1 MRTPTFLAR
10 LCCLLLAMSASLAAL
25 AADHHTSDDSSSSPY
40 FFVENADPAADA
52 LPLKATRVDARVLGN
67 IAEVTVTQEY
77 RNQGKT
83 PLEARYVF
91 PASTRAA
98 VHGMTVHLGE
108 RVIQAQIRE
117 KQKAKAE
124 YQQARQDGKTA
135 ALLEQERENVFQMN
149 VANILPGD
157 VVQVEL
163 RYSEL
168 LVPTDG
174 KFQFVFP
181 TVVGPRY
188 NGRGESGSGKQP
200 WIESP
205 YQPEGQPSATTFALQ
220 VELLAPVQI
229 GEIASPSHRLTIQ
242 RDGQRAT
249 VRIAADDATA
259 NNRDFILDYQ
269 LGGEAVQSGLLLSRG
284 EQENF
289 FLAMV
294 APPRAPEARLI
305 VPRDYVFVVDV
316 SGSMNGFP
324 LDTTKTLLRDLIGR
338 LRPSDT
344 FNLLLFAGDNRKL
357 AERSLAATPENIRL
371 AIELLDS
378 QVGAGGTELMPALR
392 EALAMPTD
400 PERSRSFVVV
410 TDGYV
415 TIESSAYQLV
425 RENLSKAN
433 LFAFGIGSAVNRSL
447 IEGLARAGQGEPF
460 VVTDA
465 VVTDAVEASRAAQR
479 FRRMIDSPLLK
490 GIQAR
495 FEGLEVYDVEPAQL
509 PDLFANRPLVLFGKW
524 KGEPRGELRLD
535 AHAADGPFQVR
546 LPISA
551 GNFTD
556 NGGALAHL
564 WARQRLASLMDQE
577 ALDGGF
583 EFSSQI
589 LDLGLRYQLLTPYT
603 SFIAVDQQVRNP
615 DPQASKTVDQ
625 PLPLPQGVSNNAIGS
640 TVPGT
645 PEPGVWAMLLLA
657 ALGAWYWRRKP
668 A

>member
-10 LCCLLLAMSASLAAL
+10 LCWLLMAMSASLAAL
-25 AADHHTSDDSSSSPY
+25 AADDSSSSPY
-40 FFVENADPAADA
+40 FFVENADPTVDA
-52 LPLKATRVDARVLGN
+52 LPLKATRVEAHVLGN

-77 RNQGKT
+77 RNQGNT

-98 VHGMTVHLGE
+98 VHGMTVHLGD
-108 RVIQAQIRE
+108 RVIQAQVRE

-174 KFQFVFP
+174 RFQFVFP

-188 NGRGESGSGKQP
+188 NGRAESGSGQQQ

-205 YQPEGQPSATTFALQ
+205 YLPAGQPSATTFALQ

-229 GEIASPSHRLTIQ
+229 GEIISPSHRLAIQ

-249 VRIAADDATA
+249 ARVAADDATA
-259 NNRDFILDYQ
+259 GNRDFILDYQ
-269 LGGEAVQSGLLLSRG
+269 LGGEVVQSGLLLSRG
-284 EQENF
+284 AQENF

-305 VPRDYVFVVDV
+305 VPRDYVFIVDV

-357 AERSLAATPENIRL
+357 ADRSLAATPDNIRL
-371 AIELLDS
+371 AIDLLDN

-415 TIESSAYQLV
+415 TIESSAYKLV

-465 VVTDAVEASRAAQR
+465 VEANRAAQR

-495 FEGLEVYDVEPAQL
+495 FEGLEVYDVEPVQL

-551 GNFTD
+551 GNLTD
-556 NGGALAHL
+556 NSGALAHL
-564 WARQRLASLMDQE
+564 WARQRLATLMDQE

-589 LDLGLRYQLLTPYT
+589 LDLGLKYQLLTPYT

-615 DPQASKTVDQ
+615 DPQASRTVDQ

-640 TVPGT
+640 SVPGT

-657 ALGAWYWRRKP
+657 ALGGWWWRRK
-668 A
+668 AA

>member
-10 LCCLLLAMSASLAAL
+10 LCWLLMAMSASLAAL
-25 AADHHTSDDSSSSPY
+25 ADDNRTSNDSSSSPY
-40 FFVENADPAADA
+40 FFVENADPAVDA

-77 RNQGKT
+77 RNQGRT

-98 VHGMTVHLGE
+98 VHGMTVHLGD
-108 RVIQAQIRE
+108 RLIQAQIRE

-124 YQQARQDGKTA
+124 YQQAKQDGKTA

-174 KFQFVFP
+174 LFQFVFP

-188 NGRGESGSGKQP
+188 NGRGESGSGKQQ

-205 YQPEGQPSATTFALQ
+205 YLPAGQPSATTFALQ

-229 GEIASPSHRLTIQ
+229 SEIASPSHRLTIQ

-249 VRIAADDATA
+249 VRIAADDDTA

-269 LGGEAVQSGLLLSRG
+269 LGGKAVQSGLLLSRS

-294 APPRAPEARLI
+294 APPRVPEARLI

-357 AERSLAATPENIRL
+357 AERSLPATAENIRL

-400 PERSRSFVVV
+400 PERSRSFVVI

-415 TIESSAYQLV
+415 TVESSAYQLV

-460 VVTDA
+460 VVTD
-465 VVTDAVEASRAAQR
+465 DAQASKAAQR

-495 FEGLEVYDVEPAQL
+495 FEGLDVYDVEPLQL

-535 AHAADGPFQVR
+535 AHAADGPFQAR

-556 NGGALAHL
+556 DAGALAHL
-564 WARQRLASLMDQE
+564 WARQRLATLMDQE

-589 LDLGLRYQLLTPYT
+589 LDLGLKYQLLTPYT

-615 DPQASKTVDQ
+615 DPQASRTVDQ
-625 PLPLPQGVSNNAIGS
+625 PLPLPQGVSNNAVGS

-645 PEPGVWAMLLLA
+645 PEPGVWSMLLLA
-657 ALGAWYWRRKP
+657 ALGSWWWRRK
-668 A
+668 AA

>member
-1 MRTPTFLAR
+1 MRTRTLLAQ
-10 LCCLLLAMSASLAAL
+10 LCCLLLAMGASLTVFS
-25 AADHHTSDDSSSSPY
+25 DDDSSSNLNNASPY
-40 FFVENADPAADA
+40 FFVESADASVDA

-67 IAEVTVTQEY
+67 IAEVRVTQEY
-77 RNQGKT
+77 RNQGAT

-98 VHGMTVHLGE
+98 VHGMTVRLGE

-117 KQKAKAE
+117 KQKAQAE
-124 YQQARQDGKTA
+124 YQQAKSAGKTA
-135 ALLEQERENVFQMN
+135 ALLEQERENVFQMQ

-174 KFQFVFP
+174 RYQFVFP

-188 NGRGESGSGKQP
+188 NGKGTSGSGNQP
-200 WIESP
+200 WISTP
-205 YQPEGQPSATTFALQ
+205 YLQQGQASATQFALQ
-220 VELLAPVQI
+220 MELLAPVQI
-229 GEIASPSHRLTIQ
+229 GEIASPSHHINIQ
-242 RDGQRAT
+242 GDGQRAT
-249 VRIAADDATA
+249 LHLAADEAA
-259 NNRDFILDYQ
+259 GNNRDFILDYR
-269 LGGEAVQSGLLLSRG
+269 LGGDQVQSGLLLSRG
-284 EQENF
+284 VQENF

-294 APPRAPEARLI
+294 TPPRAPDTKLI
-305 VPRDYVFVVDV
+305 VPRDYVFIVDV

-324 LDTTKTLLRDLIGR
+324 LDTTKALLRDLIGR

-344 FNLLLFAGDNRKL
+344 FNLLLFSGDNRKL
-357 AERSLAATPENIRL
+357 ADTSLAATPANLRRATDMLNGE
-371 AIELLDS
+371 
-378 QVGAGGTELMPALR
+378 QGAGGTELMPALR

-400 PERSRSFVVV
+400 PERSRSFVVI
-410 TDGYV
+410 TDGFV
-415 TIESSAYQLV
+415 SVESSAYQLV
-425 RENLSKAN
+425 RENLGKAN
-433 LFAFGIGSAVNRSL
+433 LFAFGIGTSVNRSL

-460 VVTDA
+460 IVTDK
-465 VVTDAVEASRAAQR
+465 ASAGEQAERL
-479 FRRMIDSPLLK
+479 RRMIDSPLLQ
-490 GIQAR
+490 GLRAS
-495 FEGLEVYDVEPAQL
+495 FEGLEVYDVEPQQL

-524 KGEPRGELRLD
+524 KGEPRGELRID
-535 AHAADGPFQVR
+535 AHAADGPFQAR

-551 GNFTD
+551 TSLGENAD
-556 NGGALAHL
+556 ALAHL
-564 WARQRLASLMDQE
+564 WARKRLASLMDQE

-589 LDLGLRYQLLTPYT
+589 LDLGLKYQLLTPYT

-615 DPQASKTVDQ
+615 DPQAIQSVDQ
-625 PLPLPQGVSNNAIGS
+625 PLPLPQGVNNSAIGS

-657 ALGAWYWRRKP
+657 GLAAWWWRRKV

>member
-25 AADHHTSDDSSSSPY
+25 AADDRPLNDSSSSPY
-40 FFVENADPAADA
+40 FFVENADPAVDA

-124 YQQARQDGKTA
+124 YQQAKQDGKTA

-188 NGRGESGSGKQP
+188 NGRDESGSGQQQ

-205 YQPEGQPSATTFALQ
+205 YLPAGQPSATKFALQ

-229 GEIASPSHRLTIQ
+229 GEIASPSHRLAIQ

-249 VRIAADDATA
+249 VRVAADDDTA
-259 NNRDFILDYQ
+259 GNRDFILDYQ

-284 EQENF
+284 AQENF

-294 APPRAPEARLI
+294 APPRAPDARLI

-324 LDTTKTLLRDLIGR
+324 LDTTRTLLRDLIGR

-357 AERSLAATPENIRL
+357 ADRSLAATPENIRL
-371 AIELLDS
+371 AIDLLDS

-415 TIESSAYQLV
+415 TIESSAYKLV

-460 VVTDA
+460 VVTD
-465 VVTDAVEASRAAQR
+465 DAQASKAAQR

-490 GIQAR
+490 GIKAR
-495 FEGLEVYDVEPAQL
+495 FDGLDVYDVEPLQL

-551 GNFTD
+551 GNLTD
-556 NGGALAHL
+556 TSGALAHL

-589 LDLGLRYQLLTPYT
+589 LDLGLTYQLLTPYT

-615 DPQASKTVDQ
+615 DPQASQTVDQ
-625 PLPLPQGVSNNAIGS
+625 PLPMPQGVSNNAIGS

-657 ALGAWYWRRKP
+657 ALGGWWWRRK
-668 A
+668 AA

>member
-1 MRTPTFLAR
+1 MLSSTFLAR
-10 LCCLLLAMSASLAAL
+10 LCCLLLAMSASLATL
-25 AADHHTSDDSSSSPY
+25 AADDRPLNDSSSSPY
-40 FFVENADPAADA
+40 FFVENADPAVDA

-124 YQQARQDGKTA
+124 YQQAKQDGKTA

-188 NGRGESGSGKQP
+188 NGRDESGSGQQQ

-205 YQPEGQPSATTFALQ
+205 YLPAGQPSATKFALQ

-229 GEIASPSHRLTIQ
+229 GEIASPSHRLAIQ

-249 VRIAADDATA
+249 VRVAADDDTA
-259 NNRDFILDYQ
+259 GNRDFILDYQ

-284 EQENF
+284 AQENF

-294 APPRAPEARLI
+294 APPRAPDARLI

-324 LDTTKTLLRDLIGR
+324 LDTTRTLLRDLIGR

-357 AERSLAATPENIRL
+357 ADRSLAATPENIRL
-371 AIELLDS
+371 AIDLLDS

-415 TIESSAYQLV
+415 TIESSAYKLV

-460 VVTDA
+460 VVTD
-465 VVTDAVEASRAAQR
+465 DAQASKAAQR
-479 FRRMIDSPLLK
+479 FRRMIDSPLLN

-495 FEGLEVYDVEPAQL
+495 FDGLDVYDVEPLQL

-524 KGEPRGELRLD
+524 KGEPRGELRLG
-535 AHAADGPFQVR
+535 AHAADGPFQVL

-551 GNFTD
+551 GNLTD
-556 NGGALAHL
+556 NSGALAHL

-589 LDLGLRYQLLTPYT
+589 LDLGLTYQLLTPYT

-615 DPQASKTVDQ
+615 DPQASQTVDQ
-625 PLPLPQGVSNNAIGS
+625 PLPMPQGVSNNAIGS

-657 ALGAWYWRRKP
+657 ALGGWWWRRK
-668 A
+668 AA

>member
-10 LCCLLLAMSASLAAL
+10 LCWLLLAMSASLAAL
-25 AADHHTSDDSSSSPY
+25 AADDRTLNDSGSSPY
-40 FFVENADPAADA
+40 FFVENADPAVDP

-83 PLEARYVF
+83 ALEARYVF

-117 KQKAKAE
+117 KQRAKAE
-124 YQQARQDGKTA
+124 YQQAKQDGKTA
-135 ALLEQERENVFQMN
+135 ALLEQERENVFQMK

-188 NGRGESGSGKQP
+188 NGRHESGSGQQR

-205 YQPEGQPSATTFALQ
+205 YLPAGQPSATKFALQ

-229 GEIASPSHRLTIQ
+229 GEIASPSHPLAIQ

-249 VRIAADDATA
+249 ARVAADDDTA
-259 NNRDFILDYQ
+259 GNRDFILDYQ
-269 LGGEAVQSGLLLSRG
+269 LGGEVVQSGLLLARG
-284 EQENF
+284 AQENF

-294 APPRAPEARLI
+294 APPRAPDARLI
-305 VPRDYVFVVDV
+305 VPRDYVFMVDV

-324 LDTTKTLLRDLIGR
+324 LDTTRTLLRDLIGR

-357 AERSLAATPENIRL
+357 ADRSLAATPENIRL
-371 AIELLDS
+371 AIDLLDS
-378 QVGAGGTELMPALR
+378 QVGSGGTELMPALR

-415 TIESSAYQLV
+415 TIESSAYKLV

-460 VVTDA
+460 VVTDD
-465 VVTDAVEASRAAQR
+465 VQASKAAQR

-490 GIQAR
+490 GIQTR
-495 FEGLEVYDVEPAQL
+495 FDGLDVYDVEPLQL

-551 GNFTD
+551 GNLTD
-556 NGGALAHL
+556 NSGALAHL

-589 LDLGLRYQLLTPYT
+589 LDLGLTYQLLTPYT
-603 SFIAVDQQVRNP
+603 SFIAVDQQVRDP
-615 DPQASKTVDQ
+615 DPQASQTVDQ

-645 PEPGVWAMLLLA
+645 PEPGVWGMLVLA
-657 ALGAWYWRRKP
+657 ALGGWWWRRKT

>member
-10 LCCLLLAMSASLAAL
+10 LYCLLLAMSASLAAL
-25 AADHHTSDDSSSSPY
+25 AADDSSSSPY
-40 FFVENADPAADA
+40 FFVENADPAVDA

-98 VHGMTVHLGE
+98 VHGMTVHLGD

-124 YQQARQDGKTA
+124 YQQAKQAGKTA

-174 KFQFVFP
+174 HFQFVFP

-205 YQPEGQPSATTFALQ
+205 YLPAGQPSATTFALQ

-229 GEIASPSHRLTIQ
+229 GEIASPSHRLILQRDSQ

-249 VRIAADDATA
+249 ARIAADDATA
-259 NNRDFILDYQ
+259 SNRDFILDYQ
-269 LGGEAVQSGLLLSRG
+269 LGGDAVQSGLLLSRG
-284 EQENF
+284 KQENF

-294 APPRAPEARLI
+294 APPRAPDARLI

-357 AERSLAATPENIRL
+357 AECSLAATAENIRL
-371 AIELLDS
+371 AIDLLDS
-378 QVGAGGTELMPALR
+378 QVGTGGTELMPALR

-460 VVTDA
+460 VVTD
-465 VVTDAVEASRAAQR
+465 DEQASKAAQR
-479 FRRMIDSPLLK
+479 FRKMIDSPLLK
-490 GIQAR
+490 GIHAR
-495 FEGLEVYDVEPAQL
+495 FEGLDVYDVEPLQL

-546 LPISA
+546 LPINA
-551 GNFTD
+551 DNLTD
-556 NGGALAHL
+556 NGNALAHL

-589 LDLGLRYQLLTPYT
+589 LDLGLKYQLLTPYT

-615 DPQASKTVDQ
+615 DPLASKTVDQ

-657 ALGAWYWRRKP
+657 ALGGWWWRRK
-668 A
+668 AA

>member
-1 MRTPTFLAR
+1 MRTRPLLAR
-10 LCCLLLAMSASLAAL
+10 LCCMLLAMGASLTAFS
-25 AADHHTSDDSSSSPY
+25 DDDSSSNLNNASPY
-40 FFVENADPAADA
+40 FFVESADASVDA

-67 IAEVTVTQEY
+67 IAEVRVTQEY
-77 RNQGKT
+77 RNQGAT

-98 VHGMTVHLGE
+98 VHGMTVRLGE

-117 KQKAKAE
+117 KQKAQAE
-124 YQQARQDGKTA
+124 YQQAKSAGKTA
-135 ALLEQERENVFQMN
+135 ALLEQERENVFQMQ

-174 KFQFVFP
+174 RYQFVFP

-188 NGRGESGSGKQP
+188 NGKGTSGSGNQP
-200 WIESP
+200 WISTP
-205 YQPEGQPSATTFALQ
+205 YLQQGQASATQFALQ
-220 VELLAPVQI
+220 MELLAPVQI
-229 GEIASPSHRLTIQ
+229 GEIASPSHHIDIQ

-249 VRIAADDATA
+249 LHLAADEAA
-259 NNRDFILDYQ
+259 GNNRDFILDYR
-269 LGGEAVQSGLLLSRG
+269 LGGDQVQSGLLLSRG
-284 EQENF
+284 AQENF

-294 APPRAPEARLI
+294 TPPRTPDARLI
-305 VPRDYVFVVDV
+305 VPRDYVFIVDV

-324 LDTTKTLLRDLIGR
+324 LDTTKALLRDLIGR

-344 FNLLLFAGDNRKL
+344 FNLLLFSGDNRKL
-357 AERSLAATPENIRL
+357 ADTSLAATPANLRRATDMLNGE
-371 AIELLDS
+371 
-378 QVGAGGTELMPALR
+378 QGAGGTELMPALR

-400 PERSRSFVVV
+400 PERSRSFVVI
-410 TDGYV
+410 TDGFV
-415 TIESSAYQLV
+415 SVESSAYQLV
-425 RENLSKAN
+425 RENLGKAN
-433 LFAFGIGSAVNRSL
+433 LFAFGIGTSVNRSL

-460 VVTDA
+460 IVTDQHSA
-465 VVTDAVEASRAAQR
+465 GEQAERL
-479 FRRMIDSPLLK
+479 RRMIDSPLLQ
-490 GIQAR
+490 GLRAS
-495 FEGLEVYDVEPAQL
+495 FEGLEVYDVEPQQL

-524 KGEPRGELRLD
+524 KGEPRGELRID
-535 AHAADGPFQVR
+535 AHAADGPFQAR

-551 GNFTD
+551 TSLGENAD
-556 NGGALAHL
+556 ALAHL
-564 WARQRLASLMDQE
+564 WARKRLASLMDQE

-589 LDLGLRYQLLTPYT
+589 LDLGLKYQLLTPYT

-615 DPQASKTVDQ
+615 DPQVSQSVDQ
-625 PLPLPQGVSNNAIGS
+625 PLPLPQGVNTSAIGS

-657 ALGAWYWRRKP
+657 GLGAWWWRRK
-668 A
+668 AA

>member
-1 MRTPTFLAR
+1 MRTRTLLAQ
-10 LCCLLLAMSASLAAL
+10 LCCLLLAMGASLTAFS
-25 AADHHTSDDSSSSPY
+25 DDDSSSNENNASPY
-40 FFVENADPAADA
+40 FFVESADASVDA

-77 RNQGKT
+77 RNQGAT

-98 VHGMTVHLGE
+98 VHGMTVRLGE

-117 KQKAKAE
+117 KQKAQAE
-124 YQQARQDGKTA
+124 YQQAKSAGKTV
-135 ALLEQERENVFQMN
+135 ALLEQERENVFQMQ

-174 KFQFVFP
+174 RYQFVFP

-188 NGRGESGSGKQP
+188 NGKGTSGSGNQP
-200 WIESP
+200 WISTP
-205 YQPEGQPSATTFALQ
+205 YLQQGQASATQFALQ
-220 VELLAPVQI
+220 IELLAPVQI
-229 GEIASPSHRLTIQ
+229 GEIASPSHHIDIQ

-249 VRIAADDATA
+249 LHLAADEAA
-259 NNRDFILDYQ
+259 GNNRDFILDYR
-269 LGGEAVQSGLLLSRG
+269 LGGDQVQSGLLLSRG
-284 EQENF
+284 VQENF

-294 APPRAPEARLI
+294 TPPRAPDTKLI
-305 VPRDYVFVVDV
+305 VPRDYVFIVDV

-324 LDTTKTLLRDLIGR
+324 LDTTKALLRDLIGR

-344 FNLLLFAGDNRKL
+344 FNLLLFSGDNRKL
-357 AERSLAATPENIRL
+357 ADTSLAATPANIRR
-371 AIELLDS
+371 ATDMLDGE
-378 QVGAGGTELMPALR
+378 QGAGGTELMPALR

-400 PERSRSFVVV
+400 PERSRSFVVI
-410 TDGYV
+410 TDGFV
-415 TIESSAYQLV
+415 SVESSAYQLV
-425 RENLSKAN
+425 RENLGKAN
-433 LFAFGIGSAVNRSL
+433 LFAFGIGTSVNRSL

-460 VVTDA
+460 IVTDK
-465 VVTDAVEASRAAQR
+465 ASAGEQAERL
-479 FRRMIDSPLLK
+479 RRMIDSPLLQ
-490 GIQAR
+490 GLRAS
-495 FEGLEVYDVEPAQL
+495 FEGLEVYDVEPQQL

-524 KGEPRGELRLD
+524 KGEPRGELRID
-535 AHAADGPFQVR
+535 AHAADGPFQAR

-551 GNFTD
+551 TSLGENAD
-556 NGGALAHL
+556 ALAHL
-564 WARQRLASLMDQE
+564 WARKRLASLMDQE

-589 LDLGLRYQLLTPYT
+589 LDLGLKYQLLTPYT

-615 DPQASKTVDQ
+615 DPQASQSVDQ
-625 PLPLPQGVSNNAIGS
+625 PLPLPQGMNNSAIGS

-657 ALGAWYWRRKP
+657 GLGAWWWRRK
-668 A
+668 AA

>member
-10 LCCLLLAMSASLAAL
+10 LCGLLLALSASLAAL
-25 AADHHTSDDSSSSPY
+25 AADDSSSSPY
-40 FFVENADPAADA
+40 FFVENADPAVDA

-98 VHGMTVHLGE
+98 VHGMTVHLGD

-117 KQKAKAE
+117 KQKAKVE
-124 YQQARQDGKTA
+124 YQQAKQDGKTA

-174 KFQFVFP
+174 RFQFVFP

-188 NGRGESGSGKQP
+188 NGRGESGSGKQQ

-205 YQPEGQPSATTFALQ
+205 YLPAGQPSATTFDLQ
-220 VELLAPVQI
+220 VELLAPLQI
-229 GEIASPSHRLTIQ
+229 GEITSPSHRLTIQ
-242 RDGQRAT
+242 RNGQHAT
-249 VRIAADDATA
+249 ARVMADDATA
-259 NNRDFILDYQ
+259 SNRDFILDYQ
-269 LGGEAVQSGLLLSRG
+269 LGGESVQSGLLLSRG

-294 APPRAPEARLI
+294 APPRAPDARLI

-357 AERSLAATPENIRL
+357 AERSLPATPDNIRL

-415 TIESSAYQLV
+415 TVESSAYKLV

-460 VVTDA
+460 VVTD
-465 VVTDAVEASRAAQR
+465 DEQASKAAQR
-479 FRRMIDSPLLK
+479 FRKMIDSPLLK

-495 FEGLEVYDVEPAQL
+495 FEGLDVYDVEPLQL

-524 KGEPRGELRLD
+524 KGVPRGELRLD

-551 GNFTD
+551 GNLAD
-556 NGGALAHL
+556 NSEALAHL
-564 WARQRLASLMDQE
+564 WARKRLASLMDQE

-589 LDLGLRYQLLTPYT
+589 LDLGLKYQLLTPYT

-625 PLPLPQGVSNNAIGS
+625 PLPMPQGVSNNAISS

-657 ALGAWYWRRKP
+657 ALGGWWWRRK
-668 A
+668 AA

>member
-1 MRTPTFLAR
+1 MHPRTFLAR
-10 LCCLLLAMSASLAAL
+10 LCCLLLAMSASLTAL
-25 AADHHTSDDSSSSPY
+25 ADDDSAQNDSNASPY
-40 FFVENADPAADA
+40 FFIENADAAVDA
-52 LPLKATRVDARVLGN
+52 LPLKATRVEARVLGN

-117 KQKAKAE
+117 KQKAQAE
-124 YQQARQDGKTA
+124 YQQAKSEGKTA
-135 ALLEQERENVFQMN
+135 ALLEQERENVFQMQ

-174 KFQFVFP
+174 QYQFVFP

-188 NGRGESGSGKQP
+188 NGKGESGTGNQP
-200 WIESP
+200 WISTP
-205 YQPEGQPSATTFALQ
+205 YLKEGQPSATQFALQ

-229 GEIASPSHRLTIQ
+229 GNIASPSHHIEIQ
-242 RDGQRAT
+242 RDGQRAGI
-249 VRIAADDATA
+249 RLAADESAG
-259 NNRDFILDYQ
+259 NNRDFILDYR
-269 LGGEAVQSGLLLSRG
+269 LGGDAVQSGVLLSRG

-294 APPRAPEARLI
+294 TSPRAPDAKLI
-305 VPRDYVFVVDV
+305 VPRDYVFIVDV
-316 SGSMNGFP
+316 SGSMSGFP
-324 LDTTKTLLRDLIGR
+324 LDTTKALLRDLIGR

-344 FNLLLFAGDNRKL
+344 FNLLLFSGDNRKL
-357 AERSLAATPENIRL
+357 ADTSLAATPANIRQ
-371 AIELLDS
+371 AIDLLND
-378 QVGAGGTELMPALR
+378 QTGRGGTELMPALR

-410 TDGYV
+410 TDGFV
-415 TIESSAYQLV
+415 TVESSAYQLV
-425 RENLSKAN
+425 RENLNKAN
-433 LFAFGIGSAVNRSL
+433 LFAFGIGTSVNRSL

-460 VVTDA
+460 IVTDK
-465 VVTDAVEASRAAQR
+465 ASAGEQAERL
-479 FRRMIDSPLLK
+479 RRMIDSPLLQ

-495 FEGLEVYDVEPAQL
+495 FEGLDVYDVEPQQL

-524 KGEPRGELRLD
+524 KGEPRGELRID
-535 AHAADGPFQVR
+535 AHGADGAFQKR
-546 LPISA
+546 LAISA
-551 GNFTD
+551 ANLDRHGD
-556 NGGALAHL
+556 ALAHL
-564 WARQRLASLMDQE
+564 WARKRLASLMDQE

-589 LDLGLRYQLLTPYT
+589 LDLGLKYQLLTPYT
-603 SFIAVDQQVRNP
+603 SFIAVDQEVRNP
-615 DPQASKTVDQ
+615 DPQASKSVDQ
-625 PLPLPQGVSNNAIGS
+625 PRPLPQGVSNSAIGS

-657 ALGAWYWRRKP
+657 GFGMWWWRRKMV
-668 A
+668 

>member
-1 MRTPTFLAR
+1 MRTRPLLAR
-10 LCCLLLAMSASLAAL
+10 LCCLLMAMSASLAAL
-25 AADHHTSDDSSSSPY
+25 ADDDSALNENNASPY
-40 FFVENADPAADA
+40 FFVESADASVDA

-67 IAEVTVTQEY
+67 IAEVRVTQEY
-77 RNQGKT
+77 RNQGAT

-98 VHGMTVHLGE
+98 VHGMTVRLGE

-117 KQKAKAE
+117 KQKAQAE
-124 YQQARQDGKTA
+124 YQQAKSAGKTA
-135 ALLEQERENVFQMN
+135 ALLEQERENVFQMQ

-174 KFQFVFP
+174 RYQFVFP

-188 NGRGESGSGKQP
+188 NGKGTSGSGNQP
-200 WIESP
+200 WISTP
-205 YQPEGQPSATTFALQ
+205 YLQQGQASATQFALQ
-220 VELLAPVQI
+220 MELLAPVQI
-229 GEIASPSHRLTIQ
+229 GEIASPSHHIDIQ

-249 VRIAADDATA
+249 LHLAADEAA
-259 NNRDFILDYQ
+259 GNNRDFILDYR
-269 LGGEAVQSGLLLSRG
+269 LGGDQVQSGLLLSRG
-284 EQENF
+284 AQENF

-294 APPRAPEARLI
+294 TPPRTPDARLI
-305 VPRDYVFVVDV
+305 VPRDYVFIVDV

-324 LDTTKTLLRDLIGR
+324 LDTTKALLRDLIGR

-344 FNLLLFAGDNRKL
+344 FNLLLFSGDNRKL
-357 AERSLAATPENIRL
+357 ADTSLAATPANIRRATDML
-371 AIELLDS
+371 NGE
-378 QVGAGGTELMPALR
+378 QGAGGTELMPALR

-400 PERSRSFVVV
+400 PERSRSFVVI
-410 TDGYV
+410 TDGFV
-415 TIESSAYQLV
+415 SVESSAYQLV
-425 RENLSKAN
+425 RENLGKAN
-433 LFAFGIGSAVNRSL
+433 LFAFGIGTSVNRSL

-460 VVTDA
+460 IVTDQHSA
-465 VVTDAVEASRAAQR
+465 GEQAERL
-479 FRRMIDSPLLK
+479 RRMIDSPLLQ
-490 GIQAR
+490 GLRAS
-495 FEGLEVYDVEPAQL
+495 FEGLEVYDVEPQQL

-524 KGEPRGELRLD
+524 KGEPRGELRID
-535 AHAADGPFQVR
+535 AHAADGPFQAR

-551 GNFTD
+551 TSLGENAD
-556 NGGALAHL
+556 ALAHL
-564 WARQRLASLMDQE
+564 WARKRLASLMDQE

-589 LDLGLRYQLLTPYT
+589 LDLGLKYQLLTPYT

-615 DPQASKTVDQ
+615 DPQAIQSVDQ
-625 PLPLPQGVSNNAIGS
+625 PLPLPQGVNNSAIGS

-657 ALGAWYWRRKP
+657 GLGAWWWRRK
-668 A
+668 AA

>member
-1 MRTPTFLAR
+1 MRTPIFLAR
-10 LCCLLLAMSASLAAL
+10 LCCLLLTLGTSLAAL
-25 AADHHTSDDSSSSPY
+25 AADDSPQNDNTASPY
-40 FFVENADPAADA
+40 FFVENADAAVDA
-52 LPLKATRVDARVLGN
+52 LPLKATHVDARVLGN

-77 RNQGKT
+77 RNQGTT

-98 VHGMTVHLGE
+98 VHGMTVRLGE

-124 YQQARQDGKTA
+124 YQQARSEGKTA

-168 LVPTDG
+168 LVPSDG
-174 KFQFVFP
+174 RFQFVFP

-188 NGRGESGSGKQP
+188 NGKGASGSGKQP
-200 WIESP
+200 WISTP
-205 YQPEGQPSATTFALQ
+205 YLAQGQASTTRFTLQ

-229 GEIASPSHRLTIQ
+229 GEITSPSHPIEIQ
-242 RDGQRAT
+242 RGGQRAAI
-249 VRIAADDATA
+249 RLAGDESAG
-259 NNRDFILDYQ
+259 NNRDFILDYR
-269 LGGEAVQSGLLLSRG
+269 LGGDAVQSGLLLSRG
-284 EQENF
+284 EKENF

-294 APPRAPEARLI
+294 TPPRAPQARLI
-305 VPRDYVFVVDV
+305 VPRDYVLIVDV

-324 LDTTKTLLRDLIGR
+324 LDTTKALLRDLIGR

-344 FNLLLFAGDNRKL
+344 FNLLLFSGDNRKL
-357 AERSLAATPENIRL
+357 AETSLAATPANVRR
-371 AIELLDS
+371 ATDMLDGE
-378 QVGAGGTELMPALR
+378 QGAGGTELMPALR

-400 PERSRSFVVV
+400 PERSRSFVVI
-410 TDGYV
+410 TDGFV
-415 TIESSAYQLV
+415 TVESSAYQLV

-433 LFAFGIGSAVNRSL
+433 LFAFGIGTSVNRSL

-460 VVTDA
+460 IVTD
-465 VVTDAVEASRAAQR
+465 QR
-479 FRRMIDSPLLK
+479 SAGEQAERLRRMIDSPLLQ
-490 GIQAR
+490 GIHAR
-495 FEGLEVYDVEPAQL
+495 FEGLDAYDVEPQQL

-524 KGEPRGELRLD
+524 KGEPRGALQID
-535 AHAADGPFQVR
+535 ARAADGPFQAR
-546 LPISA
+546 LPISSESL
-551 GNFTD
+551 TD
-556 NGGALAHL
+556 KGDALAHL
-564 WARQRLASLMDQE
+564 WARQRVASLMDQE

-589 LDLGLRYQLLTPYT
+589 LDLGLKYQLLTPYT

-625 PLPLPQGVSNNAIGS
+625 PLPLPQGVNNSAIGS
-640 TVPGT
+640 SVPGT

-657 ALGAWYWRRKP
+657 AAGACWWRRR
-668 A
+668 AA

>member
-10 LCCLLLAMSASLAAL
+10 LCCLLLATSASLAAL
-25 AADHHTSDDSSSSPY
+25 AADDRPASDSSASPY
-40 FFVENADPAADA
+40 FFVENADASVDA

-98 VHGMTVHLGE
+98 VHGMSVRLGE

-117 KQKAKAE
+117 KQKAQAE
-124 YQQARQDGKTA
+124 YQQARSAGKTA

-174 KFQFVFP
+174 RYQFVFP
-181 TVVGPRY
+181 SVVGPRY
-188 NGRGESGSGKQP
+188 NGKGTSGTGNQP
-200 WIESP
+200 WISTP
-205 YQPEGQPSATTFALQ
+205 YLQQGQASDTQFALQ

-229 GEIASPSHRLTIQ
+229 GEIASPSHPVDIQ
-242 RDGQRAT
+242 RHGQRAS
-249 VRIAADDATA
+249 IHLATDETA
-259 NNRDFILDYQ
+259 GNNRDFILDYR
-269 LGGEAVQSGLLLSRG
+269 LGGDQVQSGLLLSRG
-284 EQENF
+284 AQENF

-294 APPRAPEARLI
+294 APPRAPDARLI
-305 VPRDYVFVVDV
+305 VPRDYVFIVDV

-324 LDTTKTLLRDLIGR
+324 LDTTKALLRDLIGR

-344 FNLLLFAGDNRKL
+344 FNLLLFSGDNRKL
-357 AERSLAATPENIRL
+357 ADTSLAATPANIRR
-371 AIELLDS
+371 ATDMLDGE
-378 QVGAGGTELMPALR
+378 QGAGGTELMPALR
-392 EALAMPTD
+392 DALAMPTD
-400 PERSRSFVVV
+400 PERSRSFVVI
-410 TDGYV
+410 TDGFV
-415 TIESSAYQLV
+415 TVESSAYQLV
-425 RENLSKAN
+425 RENLNKAN
-433 LFAFGIGSAVNRSL
+433 LFAFGIGTSVNRSL

-460 VVTDA
+460 IVTDRTSA
-465 VVTDAVEASRAAQR
+465 GQQAERL
-479 FRRMIDSPLLK
+479 RRMIDSPLLQ
-490 GIQAR
+490 GIHAS
-495 FEGLEVYDVEPAQL
+495 FEGLEVYDVEPRQL

-551 GNFTD
+551 DNFTD

-589 LDLGLRYQLLTPYT
+589 LDLGLKYQLLTPYT

-615 DPQASKTVDQ
+615 DPQASRTVNQ
-625 PLPLPQGVSNNAIGS
+625 PLPLPQGVSNSAVGS
-640 TVPGT
+640 NVPGT
-645 PEPGVWAMLLLA
+645 PEPGVWTMLLLA
-657 ALGAWYWRRKP
+657 ALGGWWWRRK
-668 A
+668 AA

>member
-1 MRTPTFLAR
+1 MRTRTFLAR
-10 LCCLLLAMSASLAAL
+10 LCCLLLAMSTSLAAL
-25 AADHHTSDDSSSSPY
+25 AADDSPQNDSTASPY
-40 FFVENADPAADA
+40 FFVESADASVDA
-52 LPLKATRVDARVLGN
+52 LPLKATHVDAHVLGN

-108 RVIQAQIRE
+108 RVIEAQIRE

-124 YQQARQDGKTA
+124 YQQAKSEGKTA

-157 VVQVEL
+157 VVKVEL

-168 LVPTDG
+168 LVPSDG
-174 KFQFVFP
+174 RFQFVFP

-188 NGRGESGSGKQP
+188 NGKGASGSGKQP
-200 WIESP
+200 WISAP
-205 YQPEGQPSATTFALQ
+205 YLAEGQASSTQFVLQ
-220 VELLAPVQI
+220 VELLAPVRI
-229 GEIASPSHRLTIQ
+229 GEISSASHKVDIH
-242 RDGQRAT
+242 RDGQRA
-249 VRIAADDATA
+249 VIRLASDQSPG
-259 NNRDFILDYQ
+259 NNRDFILDYR
-269 LGGEAVQSGLLLSRG
+269 LGGDAVQSGLLLSRG
-284 EQENF
+284 EKENF

-294 APPRAPEARLI
+294 TPPRAPDAKLI
-305 VPRDYVFVVDV
+305 VPRDYVFIVDV

-324 LDTTKTLLRDLIGR
+324 LDTTKALLRDLIGR

-344 FNLLLFAGDNRKL
+344 FNLLLFSGDNRKL
-357 AERSLAATPENIRL
+357 AETSLAATPANIRR
-371 AIELLDS
+371 ATDMLDGE
-378 QVGAGGTELMPALR
+378 QGAGGTELMPALR

-400 PERSRSFVVV
+400 PERSRSFVVI
-410 TDGYV
+410 TDGFV
-415 TIESSAYQLV
+415 TVESSAYQLV

-433 LFAFGIGSAVNRSL
+433 LFAFGIGTSVNRSL

-460 VVTDA
+460 IVTD
-465 VVTDAVEASRAAQR
+465 QR
-479 FRRMIDSPLLK
+479 SAGEQAERLRRMIDSPLLQ
-490 GIQAR
+490 GIHAR
-495 FEGLEVYDVEPAQL
+495 FDGLDVYDVQPQQL

-524 KGEPRGELRLD
+524 KGEPRGELRID
-535 AHAADGPFQVR
+535 AHGADGQFQTR
-546 LPISA
+546 LPISSD
-551 GNFTD
+551 NLTD
-556 NGGALAHL
+556 NSDALAHL
-564 WARQRLASLMDQE
+564 WARQRVASLMDQE

-589 LDLGLRYQLLTPYT
+589 LDLGLKYQLLTPYT
-603 SFIAVDQQVRNP
+603 SFIAVDQQVRNS

-625 PLPLPQGVSNNAIGS
+625 PLPLPEGVSNSAIGS

-657 ALGAWYWRRKP
+657 ALGACWWRRK
-668 A
+668 AA

>member
-10 LCCLLLAMSASLAAL
+10 LCCLLLAMNASLAAL
-25 AADHHTSDDSSSSPY
+25 AADDSSSSPY
-40 FFVENADPAADA
+40 FFVENADPAVDA
-52 LPLKATRVDARVLGN
+52 LPLKATHVDARVLGN

-98 VHGMTVHLGE
+98 VHGMTVHLGD
-108 RVIQAQIRE
+108 RVIRAQIRE
-117 KQKAKAE
+117 KQQAK
-124 YQQARQDGKTA
+124 QDGKTA

-174 KFQFVFP
+174 RFQFVFP

-188 NGRGESGSGKQP
+188 NPPGPTGGGKQP
-200 WIESP
+200 WISTP
-205 YQPEGQPSATTFALQ
+205 YFQQGQRTPATLSMQ
-220 VELLAPVQI
+220 VELLAPVPL
-229 GEIASPSHRLTIQ
+229 GKVSSPSHRIEVQ
-242 RDGQRAT
+242 RDGQRAQ
-249 VRIAADDATA
+249 VRLAADESSA
-259 NNRDFILDYQ
+259 NDHDFILDYQ
-269 LGGEAVQSGLLLSRG
+269 LGGDVVQSGLLLSRG

-294 APPRAPEARLI
+294 APPRAPQNKQI

-344 FNLLLFAGDNRKL
+344 FNLLLFSGDSRKL
-357 AERSLAATPENIRL
+357 AATSVAATPENIRR
-371 AIELLDS
+371 ATTLLNGEE
-378 QVGAGGTELMPALR
+378 GAGGTELMPALR
-392 EALAMPTD
+392 EALAMPGD
-400 PERSRSFVVV
+400 PERSRSFVVI
-410 TDGYV
+410 TDGFV
-415 TIESSAYQLV
+415 AVESSAYQLV
-425 RENLSKAN
+425 RENLGRAN
-433 LFAFGIGSAVNRSL
+433 LFAFGMGTSVNRSL

-465 VVTDAVEASRAAQR
+465 RSAGEQAER
-479 FRRMIDSPLLK
+479 FRKMIDSPLLSR
-490 GIQAR
+490 IHAS
-495 FEGLEVYDVEPAQL
+495 FEGLDVYDVEPLQL

-524 KGEPRGELRLD
+524 KGEPRGELRID
-535 AHAADGPFQVR
+535 ANAADGPFQVR

-551 GNFTD
+551 DNLTD
-556 NGGALAHL
+556 NGEALAHL
-564 WARQRLASLMDQE
+564 WARKRLAALMDQE
-577 ALDGGF
+577 ALDDGF

-589 LDLGLRYQLLTPYT
+589 LDLGLKYQLLTPYT
-603 SFIAVDQQVRNP
+603 SFIAVDQQVSNP
-615 DPQASKTVDQ
+615 APQASKTVDQ
-625 PLPLPQGVSNNAIGS
+625 PLPLPQGVSNNAVGS

-657 ALGAWYWRRKP
+657 ALGGLWWRRR
-668 A
+668 AA

>member
-1 MRTPTFLAR
+1 MRTRTFLAR
-10 LCCLLLAMSASLAAL
+10 LCSLLLAMSASLAVL
-25 AADHHTSDDSSSSPY
+25 AADDTSSSPY
-40 FFVENADPAADA
+40 FFVENADQAVDA
-52 LPLKATRVDARVLGN
+52 LPLKATHVSARVLGN

-98 VHGMTVHLGE
+98 VHGMTVRLGE

-124 YQQARQDGKTA
+124 YEQAKTDGKTA

-174 KFQFVFP
+174 RFQFVFP

-188 NGRGESGSGKQP
+188 NGRDGSSSSGNQP
-200 WIESP
+200 WISTP
-205 YQPEGQPSATTFALQ
+205 YLPQGRSSSTQFSLQ

-229 GEIASPSHRLTIQ
+229 GEISSPSHHVDIQ
-242 RDGQRAT
+242 REGQRAA
-249 VRIAADDATA
+249 VHLAADETTA
-259 NNRDFILDYQ
+259 NDRDFILDFR
-269 LGGEAVQSGLLLSRG
+269 LGGDAVQSGLLLSRG
-284 EQENF
+284 EGENF

-294 APPRAPEARLI
+294 APPRAPDSKRI

-316 SGSMNGFP
+316 SGSMSGFP
-324 LDTTKTLLRDLIGR
+324 LDTTKVLLRDLIGR

-344 FNLLLFAGDNRKL
+344 FNLLLFSGDNRKL
-357 AERSLAATPENIRL
+357 AEQSLAATPENIQR

-378 QVGAGGTELMPALR
+378 QSGRGGTELLPALR

-410 TDGYV
+410 TDGFV
-415 TIESSAYQLV
+415 TIESSAYKLV
-425 RENLSKAN
+425 RENLSRAN
-433 LFAFGIGSAVNRSL
+433 LFAFGIGSSVNRSL

-460 VVTDA
+460 VVTDDESA
-465 VVTDAVEASRAAQR
+465 GKAAQR
-479 FRRMIDSPLLK
+479 FRRMIDSPLLN
-490 GIQAR
+490 GIRAS
-495 FEGLEVYDVEPAQL
+495 FEGLDVYDVEPQQL

-524 KGEPRGELRLD
+524 KGEPRGEMRLD
-535 AHAADGPFQVR
+535 AHAADGQFQVR
-546 LPISA
+546 LPIS
-551 GNFTD
+551 TD
-556 NGGALAHL
+556 KLTDSGGALAHL

-589 LDLGLRYQLLTPYT
+589 LDLGLKYQLLTPYT
-603 SFIAVDQQVRNP
+603 SFIAVDQQVRSP
-615 DPQASKTVDQ
+615 DPQVGTTVDQ
-625 PLPLPQGVSNNAIGS
+625 PLPLPKGVSNGAIGS
-640 TVPGT
+640 SVPGT

-657 ALGAWYWRRKP
+657 GLGAWLWRRK
-668 A
+668 AA

>member
-10 LCCLLLAMSASLAAL
+10 LCWLLLAMSASLAAL
-25 AADHHTSDDSSSSPY
+25 AADDRPLNDSSSSPY
-40 FFVENADPAADA
+40 FFVENADPAVDA

-124 YQQARQDGKTA
+124 YQQAKQDGKTA

-188 NGRGESGSGKQP
+188 NGRDESGSGQQQ

-205 YQPEGQPSATTFALQ
+205 YLPAGQPSATKFALQ

-229 GEIASPSHRLTIQ
+229 GEISSPSHRLAIQ

-249 VRIAADDATA
+249 ARIAADEATA
-259 NNRDFILDYQ
+259 SNRDFILDYQ
-269 LGGEAVQSGLLLSRG
+269 LGGDAVQSGLLLSRG

-294 APPRAPEARLI
+294 APPRAPDSRLI

-357 AERSLAATPENIRL
+357 AERSLAATPENVRL
-371 AIELLDS
+371 AIDLLDS

-460 VVTDA
+460 VVTDGA
-465 VVTDAVEASRAAQR
+465 QASEAAQR

-495 FEGLEVYDVEPAQL
+495 FEGLDVYDVEPLQM

-524 KGEPRGELRLD
+524 KGEPRGELRLE

-551 GNFTD
+551 GNLTD

-564 WARQRLASLMDQE
+564 WARQRLASLIDQE
-577 ALDGGF
+577 ALDGGY

-589 LDLGLRYQLLTPYT
+589 LDLGLKYQLLTPYT

-615 DPQASKTVDQ
+615 DPQASKAVDQ
-625 PLPLPQGVSNNAIGS
+625 PLPMPQGVSNNAIGS

-645 PEPGVWAMLLLA
+645 PEPGVWGMLLLA
-657 ALGAWYWRRKP
+657 ALGGWWWRRK
-668 A
+668 AA

>member
-10 LCCLLLAMSASLAAL
+10 LCWLLMAMSASLAAL
-25 AADHHTSDDSSSSPY
+25 AADNSSSSDSSSSPY
-40 FFVENADPAADA
+40 FFVENADPAVDA

-98 VHGMTVHLGE
+98 VHGMTVHLGD

-174 KFQFVFP
+174 HFQFVFP

-188 NGRGESGSGKQP
+188 NGRDESGSGQQQ

-205 YQPEGQPSATTFALQ
+205 YLPTGQPSATKFALQ

-229 GEIASPSHRLTIQ
+229 GEITSPSHRLVIQ

-249 VRIAADDATA
+249 ARVAADDDTA
-259 NNRDFILDYQ
+259 SNRDFILDYQ

-284 EQENF
+284 VQENF

-294 APPRAPEARLI
+294 APPRAPDARLI

-357 AERSLAATPENIRL
+357 ADRSLAATPENTRL
-371 AIELLDS
+371 AIDLLDS
-378 QVGAGGTELMPALR
+378 QVGAGGTELIPALR

-415 TIESSAYQLV
+415 TIESSAYKLV

-460 VVTDA
+460 VVTD
-465 VVTDAVEASRAAQR
+465 DEAAGQAAQR

-490 GIQAR
+490 GIHAR
-495 FEGLEVYDVEPAQL
+495 FEGLDVYDVEPLQL

-535 AHAADGPFQVR
+535 AHAAEGPFQVR

-551 GNFTD
+551 GNRTD
-556 NGGALAHL
+556 NNGALAHL
-564 WARQRLASLMDQE
+564 WARQRLATLMDQE

-589 LDLGLRYQLLTPYT
+589 LDLGLKYQLLTPYT

-615 DPQASKTVDQ
+615 DPQANRTVDQ
-625 PLPLPQGVSNNAIGS
+625 PLPMPQGVSNSAIGS

-657 ALGAWYWRRKP
+657 ALSGWFWRRK
-668 A
+668 AA